1 MCVCDEHVCPLK
13 CNSAFQNLL
22 HKAHSKTTACPF
34 KQTFNWV
41 PTGQES
47 FLKYITSLSLSLS
60 RYLSLSLS
68 LSLSLPL
75 SPSGQNR
82 GHLKVDPCPPS
93 TPPLCPPLEQQG
105 MGRHPFSV
113 SSGDTSCCENDKCDI
128 GRESVKAFIMR
139 GNAHPSPLV

>member
-1 MCVCDEHVCPLK
+1 MFVCVCVRERERESMCVCDEHVCPLK

-47 FLKYITSLSLSLS
+47 FLKYITSLSLSLFL
-60 RYLSLSLS
+60 YLSLS

-75 SPSGQNR
+75 DRTG
-82 GHLKVDPCPPS
+82 G
-93 TPPLCPPLEQQG
+93 
-105 MGRHPFSV
+105 
-113 SSGDTSCCENDKCDI
+113 I
-128 GRESVKAFIMR
+128 
-139 GNAHPSPLV
+139 